1 MPDSADAV
9 GAFAGVPLF
18 ADLSKRQLGAV
29 AKLARKVVHKPGA
42 EIASQGRGALAFHVI
57 AEGDAAVVVGGKPR
71 RTLHAGDYFG
81 EISMIDGEPRSAT
94 VVAGPH
100 GMTTFALNRTEFL
113 KFVDGDSDFAR
124 AIMIALCGRIRASEN
139 SL

>member
-9 GAFAGVPLF
+9 AALAGVPLF

-29 AKLARKVVHKPGA
+29 AKLARRVVHKPGS
-42 EIASQGRGALAFHVI
+42 EVASQGRGALAFHVI
-57 AEGDAAVVVGGKPR
+57 ADGDAAVQVGGKAR

-94 VVAGPH
+94 VVAGAQ

-113 KFVDGDSDFAR
+113 KFVDSDKDFAR
-124 AIMIALCGRIRASEN
+124 AIMVALCGRIRASES

>member
-1 MPDSADAV
+1 MADSDGALA
-9 GAFAGVPLF
+9 AFAGVPLF
-18 ADLSKRQLGAV
+18 ADLSKRQLAAV
-29 AKLARKVVHKPGA
+29 AKLARRVVHKPGS
-42 EIASQGRGALAFHVI
+42 ETASQGRGALAFHVI
-57 AEGDAAVVVGGKPR
+57 AEGDAAVKVGDKTR

-94 VVAGPH
+94 VAAGGH

-113 KFVDGDSDFAR
+113 KLVDSDKDFAR
-124 AIMIALCGRIRASEN
+124 AIMVALCGRIRASES

>member
-9 GAFAGVPLF
+9 AALAGVPLF
-18 ADLSKRQLGAV
+18 ADLSKRHLTAV
-29 AKLARKVVHKPGA
+29 AKLTKKVAHRAGSEV
-42 EIASQGRGALAFHVI
+42 ASQGRGALSFHVI
-57 AEGDAAVVVGGKPR
+57 ADGDAAVTVGGKPR

-81 EISMIDGEPRSAT
+81 EISMIDGAPRSAT
-94 VVAGPH
+94 VVAGQH

-113 KFVDGDSDFAR
+113 RLADSEKDFAR
-124 AIMIALCGRIRASEN
+124 AIMVALCGRIRASES